1 MKRLLAML
9 VVVAGVLCGVV
20 GGVGLYFWNLYNPV
34 YHGKRLYAWADQ
46 AREAA
51 DPAAR
56 REAVAVLREALPDLH
71 GEPRTQLLLHTAGYA
86 PLPPELLPFFLD
98 DLATD
103 DHPYGYVCGG
113 LSRVE
118 GPDVVPALLAV
129 LRESKNP
136 SAREGAACALEAMGP
151 RAKEAVP
158 ALRDALHDEDQRV
171 RQRAAW
177 ALKAID
183 PNAAAEAGVPRD

>member
-1 MKRLLAML
+1 MKRLLAMV
-9 VVVAGVLCGVV
+9 VVVAGILCAVV
-20 GGVGLYFWNLYNPV
+20 GGVGLYFWNLYDPV
-34 YHGKRLYAWADQ
+34 YHGKRLYDWADQ

-56 REAVAVLREALPDLH
+56 REAVAVLREALPDLR
-71 GEPRTQLLLHTAGYA
+71 GEPRTQLLLHIAGYA

-103 DHPYGYVCGG
+103 EHPDSYVSMG

-129 LRESKNP
+129 LRESKSP
-136 SAREGAACALEAMGP
+136 LAREGAICALGKMRP
-151 RAKEAVP
+151 RVREAVP
-158 ALRDALHDEDQRV
+158 ALREALHDQDQRV
-171 RQRAAW
+171 RERAARVM
-177 ALKAID
+177 KDID
-183 PNAAAEAGVPRD
+183 PNAAAEAGVPR